1 VIEVGVCDVCTY
13 MNALH
18 IGRSAGRLA
27 TSRRDVDAG
36 GRRVAGTSFD
46 WAGQIKL
53 AIVLSIVAAITV
65 TALAG
70 RIAEPVLIVSIIVVA
85 SVAAW
90 ARVEPVVVPVRSAV
104 RRR

>member
-1 VIEVGVCDVCTY
+1 VIEVRSCDVCTC

-27 TSRRDVDAG
+27 TSRRDDG
-36 GRRVAGTSFD
+36 SSRHVASASFD

-53 AIVLSIVAAITV
+53 AIVLSIVAAITA

-70 RIAEPVLIVSIIVVA
+70 RIAEPVLIVAIIVVA

-90 ARVEPVVVPVRSAV
+90 ARVEPVAAPARSAV
-104 RRR
+104 RRH